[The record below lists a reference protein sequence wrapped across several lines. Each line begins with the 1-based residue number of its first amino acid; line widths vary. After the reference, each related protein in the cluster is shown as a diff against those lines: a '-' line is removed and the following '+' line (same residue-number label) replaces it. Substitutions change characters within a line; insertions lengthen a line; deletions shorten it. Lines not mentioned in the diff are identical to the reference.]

1 MKQLQHLSSSER
13 DKITILQGEGLSIR
27 KIAKELGRSPS
38 TISRELNRP
47 EALYYRGKYIGSQ
60 TDKIVRERWKHS
72 HRRVNQY
79 LSLRWVQDFI
89 KNNLT
94 YGYSPQIISHLLKL
108 EHGISL
114 SHETI
119 YIYIYSPKR
128 KLWHLLLRRPNGR
141 IPRKP
146 GKFCYRGTGKNIPN
160 RVDIDFRMQ
169 EANSR
174 SEIGHFE
181 CDSIESKRKKGDSK
195 SCLTVVVDR
204 KSRYTRIMKTV
215 SKTSKQTTKSVIEAL
230 KPLSNNIKSITYD
243 NGCEFTMHEKINKTL
258 NIKSFFC
265 KPYSSYEK
273 GTVENINGL
282 IRRFFPKGTD
292 FDTISEEEIAYV
304 ENWINNRP
312 MKILNYMTPKQ
323 VFQLHSVAIAS

>member
-1 MKQLQHLSSSER
+1 M
-13 DKITILQGEGLSIR
+13 
-27 KIAKELGRSPS
+27 
-38 TISRELNRP
+38 
-47 EALYYRGKYIGSQ
+47 
-60 TDKIVRERWKHS
+60 
-72 HRRVNQY
+72 
-79 LSLRWVQDFI
+79 QDFI
-89 KNNLT
+89 KNNLK
-94 YGYSPQIISHLLKL
+94 YGYSPEIISHLLKS
-108 EHGISL
+108 EHDISL

-128 KLWHLLLRRPNGR
+128 KLWHLLLRRPMGR
-141 IPRKP
+141 IPRNP
-146 GKFCYRGTGKNIPN
+146 GRFTYRGSGKNIPN
-160 RVDIDFRMQ
+160 RVDIELRME
-169 EANSR
+169 EANMR

-181 CDSIESKRKKGDSK
+181 CDSIESKRVRGQQR
-195 SCLTVVVDR
+195 SCLTVLVDR
-204 KSRYTRIMKTV
+204 LSRKTIIKKTA
-215 SKTSKQTTKSVIEAL
+215 SKTSKSTSTSIIEAL
-230 KPLSNNIKSITYD
+230 KPLSTNIKSITYD

-312 MKILNYMTPKQ
+312 MKILNYMTPEQ

>member
-1 MKQLQHLSSSER
+1 MKQLHHLTSAER

-38 TISRELNRP
+38 TISRELNRA

-60 TDKIVRERWKHS
+60 TDKKVRENWKKS
-72 HRRVNQY
+72 HQRPNQY
-79 LSLRWVQDFI
+79 LQLRWVQDLI
-89 KNNLT
+89 KNSLK
-94 YGYSPQIISHLLKL
+94 YGYSPEIISHQLK
-108 EHGISL
+108 EKHGIPL
-114 SHETI
+114 SHETL

-141 IPRKP
+141 KPRNP

-160 RVDIDFRMQ
+160 RVDIDFRMH
-169 EANSR
+169 EANLR

-181 CDSIESKRKKGDSK
+181 CDSIESKRVKGHTK
-195 SCLTVVVDR
+195 SCLTVLVDR
-204 KSRYTRIMKTV
+204 KSRYTTIRKTA
-215 SKTSKQTTKSVIEAL
+215 SKTALQTTTSIIEAL
-230 KPLSNNIKSITYD
+230 KPLTSNVKSITYD
-243 NGCEFTMHEKINKTL
+243 NGCEFSLHEKINKTL
-258 NIKSFFC
+258 NIKSYFC
-265 KPYSSYEK
+265 KPYASYEK

-323 VFQLHSVAIAS
+323 VFQLYSVAIAS

>member
-1 MKQLQHLSSSER
+1 M
-13 DKITILQGEGLSIR
+13 
-27 KIAKELGRSPS
+27 
-38 TISRELNRP
+38 
-47 EALYYRGKYIGSQ
+47 
-60 TDKIVRERWKHS
+60 
-72 HRRVNQY
+72 
-79 LSLRWVQDFI
+79 
-89 KNNLT
+89 
-94 YGYSPQIISHLLKL
+94 
-108 EHGISL
+108 
-114 SHETI
+114 
-119 YIYIYSPKR
+119 
-128 KLWHLLLRRPNGR
+128 GR

-146 GKFCYRGTGKNIPN
+146 GRFSYKGTGKNIPN
-160 RVDIDFRMQ
+160 RIDIDFRMK
-169 EANSR
+169 EANMR
-174 SEIGHFE
+174 SKIGHFE
-181 CDSIESKRKKGDSK
+181 CDSIESRRVKGQK
-195 SCLTVVVDR
+195 QSCLTVLVDR
-204 KSRYTRIMKTV
+204 KSRYTRIMKTA
-215 SKTSKQTTKSVIEAL
+215 SKTSQATTKSIVSAL

-243 NGCEFTMHEKINKTL
+243 NGNEFTMHEKINKTL